1 MSKATLRR
9 RRSRW
14 STGDVAADFPMRE
27 AKVETCCVQVDK
39 PRGMLGGD
47 ILPEKHVFLLQK
59 RDSIFFGSKAGYA
72 VVWTSRPW

>member
-1 MSKATLRR
+1 
-9 RRSRW
+9 
-14 STGDVAADFPMRE
+14 MRE

-59 RDSIFFGSKAGYA
+59 RDSIFLGLRLATQWFGLLDLGE
-72 VVWTSRPW
+72 VVFA